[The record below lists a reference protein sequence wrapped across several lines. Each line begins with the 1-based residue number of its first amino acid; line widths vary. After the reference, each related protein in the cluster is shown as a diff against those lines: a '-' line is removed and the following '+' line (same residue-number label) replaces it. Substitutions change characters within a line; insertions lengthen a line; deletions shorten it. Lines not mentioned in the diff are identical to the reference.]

1 MKTPKKKAGPVAP
14 GTTLVTTKTNTSN
27 DTRVDTEAQ
36 LSRVLTALRIG
47 PATTVQLVREHDIL
61 HPPARI
67 LQLRKRGFEIA
78 TVWVSAE
85 TLRGAVHRVG
95 KYVLVGEP
103 MRGTP

>member
-1 MKTPKKKAGPVAP
+1 MNQTNGHPKKEAGTPRAP
-14 GTTLVTTKTNTSN
+14 AKSSTTNNTR
-27 DTRVDTEAQ
+27 TDTEAQ
-36 LSRVLTALRIG
+36 LSRLLTVLRSGAT
-47 PATTVQLVREHDIL
+47 TTVQLVREHDIL

-67 LQLRKRGFEIA
+67 LQLRKRGFDIK

-103 MRGTP
+103 MRGTR